1 MEENKF
7 KRKENTYNDVFSFV
21 WLKRKW
27 KENKKKSWLQKGE
40 DHNLGVVTRSKL
52 RELQGDINRKMIL
65 FVEKDDGSEL
75 KIIILSQLLD
85 WDCLLFLD
93 ICN

>member
-1 MEENKF
+1 MYKG
-7 KRKENTYNDVFSFV
+7 FSDE
-21 WLKRKW
+21 R
-27 KENKKKSWLQKGE
+27 LQKGE

>member
-1 MEENKF
+1 MTKA
-7 KRKENTYNDVFSFV
+7 R
-21 WLKRKW
+21 
-27 KENKKKSWLQKGE
+27 QKGE

-85 WDCLLFLD
+85 
-93 ICN
+93 